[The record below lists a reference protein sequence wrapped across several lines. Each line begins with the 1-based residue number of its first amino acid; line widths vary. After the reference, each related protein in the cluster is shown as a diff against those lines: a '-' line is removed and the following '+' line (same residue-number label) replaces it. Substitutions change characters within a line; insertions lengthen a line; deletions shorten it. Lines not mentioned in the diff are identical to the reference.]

1 MMNPKMILTTLTV
14 LLVSLVGS
22 GAPVA
27 QRPPELTPDQL
38 HAWRLHDQ
46 YMVVIAQLSDQEGQ
60 RKRLGADVK
69 HDAQGGVSGGVHV
82 ATAGYGRDMAKLNQ
96 SIAELTKKAAE
107 LESAWERKFQGRFGP
122 LKDAR
127 ETFYDP
133 STKKTMDKIA
143 YRLTNF
149 AFDLDKPKPAPA
161 TTTSGLAASVAK
173 AGYWRLL
180 ETRSLK
186 AQPAAGS
193 GVTSSFNVSDGS
205 ISGTQTIVN
214 DEGPATWAGEC
225 TWSLQAPG
233 GLNRLVPGEVIEVS
247 MTVTDRSVPE
257 KVSGWNHGYT
267 GVGGSIRF
275 DMPYLGLGVSHRA
288 ATDLV
293 NIGAGWQKSATQ
305 KSTWTVPK
313 GPGDSE
319 WGGKA
324 ALDANFTFGRF
335 ERVYEWTTEPYA
347 PGEAKSAPRSAPSV
361 PSVSGM
367 WTGFWMNSV
376 GEKQKDS
383 LQLEEK
389 TDGTISGTWSGSIR
403 ISGRRINATTLEF
416 SGRTATRDY
425 QVTVTLQGAVMTLDY
440 VAKRLDAAGSYN
452 GKSTLTREK

>member
-1 MMNPKMILTTLTV
+1 MKPKTILATWTV
-14 LLVSLVGS
+14 LLISLVGS
-22 GAPVA
+22 AAPVA
-27 QRPPELTPDQL
+27 QRKPDLTPDQL

-46 YMVVIAQLSDQEGQ
+46 YMGVIVQLDDQEGQ

-96 SIAELTKKAAE
+96 RIADLTKKAAE
-107 LESAWERKFQGRFGP
+107 LEAAWERKFEGRFGP

-149 AFDLDKPKPAPA
+149 AFDPDKPQSA
-161 TTTSGLAASVAK
+161 TATTSGLSASTAK

-186 AQPAAGS
+186 YVVNPAS
-193 GVTSSFNVSDGS
+193 GVTSSSFNVSDGS
-205 ISGTQTIVN
+205 ISGSQTITGG
-214 DEGPATWAGEC
+214 EGPATWAGEC
-225 TWSLQAPG
+225 TWSVQAPG

-275 DMPYLGLGVSHRA
+275 DMPYLGLGVSHSA
-288 ATDLV
+288 ASDLV

-305 KSTWTVPK
+305 KGTWTVPK
-313 GPGDSE
+313 GPGNSE

-347 PGEAKSAPRSAPSV
+347 PTDAKSAPRSAPSV
-361 PSVSGM
+361 ASVSGM
-367 WTGFWMNSV
+367 WTGFWTNSV

-389 TDGTISGTWSGSIR
+389 PDGTISGTWSGSIR
-403 ISGRRINATTLEF
+403 VSGRRVNASTLEF
-416 SGRTATRDY
+416 TGRTATRDY
-425 QVTVTLQGAVMTLDY
+425 QVTATLQGAGMTLDY
-440 VAKRLDAAGSYN
+440 VARRLDAAGSYN
-452 GKSTLTREK
+452 GTSTLTREK